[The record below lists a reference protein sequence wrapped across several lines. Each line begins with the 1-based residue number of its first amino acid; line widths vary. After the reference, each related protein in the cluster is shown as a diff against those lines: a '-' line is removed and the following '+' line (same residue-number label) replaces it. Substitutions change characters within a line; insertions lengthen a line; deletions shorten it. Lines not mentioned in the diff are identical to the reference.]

1 MKNQNRE
8 SDFMEKRQLTVQEDE
23 KMRIDVYLSEKLEN
37 ISRASVKKLI
47 VEENVLVNSKLI
59 KPRYIVK
66 SGDIIE
72 VTFEEEEETVE
83 ILKEDI
89 PLEVVYEDSDLA
101 VINKPQGMVVHPAT
115 GNMTGTLVNAL
126 LFKFDTL
133 STLNGEDRPGIVHRI
148 DKDTSGLLMI
158 AKNDFAHEGLAE
170 QLKEH
175 TTTRKYYALVEGP
188 IKEENGTIDAP
199 IGRHRID
206 RKRMTV
212 TETNSKEA
220 VTHFSV
226 LERFEK
232 HTLIEAQLET
242 GRTHQIRVHMA
253 YINHPVVGDPVYGY
267 KNQKFNLEGQLLFAK
282 KIGFVHPRSGEYL
295 EFEVELPEYFSK
307 ILTILRNSQHMDK
320 K

>member
-1 MKNQNRE
+1 
-8 SDFMEKRQLTVQEDE
+8 MEKRQLTVQEDE
-23 KMRIDVYLSEKLEN
+23 NMRIDVYLSEKLEN

-47 VEENVLVNSKLI
+47 IEENVLVNSRLI

-66 SGDIIE
+66 SGDLIE
-72 VTFEEEEETVE
+72 VTFEAEEEAVE

-220 VTHFSV
+220 VTHFTV
-226 LERFEK
+226 LEKFEK
-232 HTLIEAQLET
+232 HTLVEAQLET

>member
-1 MKNQNRE
+1 
-8 SDFMEKRQLTVQEDE
+8 MEKRQLTVQEDE
-23 KMRIDVYLSEKLEN
+23 NMRIDVYLSEKLEN

-47 VEENVLVNSKLI
+47 VEENVLVNSRLI

-115 GNMTGTLVNAL
+115 GNMRGTLVNAL

>member
-1 MKNQNRE
+1 MKKRRLEVEENENR
-8 SDFMEKRQLTVQEDE
+8 
-23 KMRIDVYLSEKLEN
+23 RIDIYLSEKLEDM
-37 ISRASVKKLI
+37 SRASVKKLI
-47 VEENVLVNSKLI
+47 VEGNILVNEKFI
-59 KPRYIVK
+59 KPKYIVK
-66 SGDIIE
+66 SGDLIE
-72 VTFEEEEETVE
+72 VTFEEKEEAIE

-89 PLEVVYEDSDLA
+89 PLEIVYEDSDLA

-115 GNMTGTLVNAL
+115 GNMVGTLVNAL
-126 LFKFDTL
+126 LYKFDTL

-158 AKNDFAHEGLAE
+158 AKNDFTHEGLAK

-188 IKEENGTIDAP
+188 IKEESSTIDAP

-212 TETNSKEA
+212 TETNSKNA
-220 VTHFSV
+220 LTHFKV
-226 LERFEK
+226 IERFEK
-232 HTLIEAQLET
+232 YTLIEAKLET
-242 GRTHQIRVHMA
+242 GRTHQIRVHMT

-267 KNQKFNLEGQLLFAK
+267 KNQKFNLQGQLLFAK
-282 KIGFVHPRSGEYL
+282 KIGFIHPRSGEYL
-295 EFEVELPEYFSK
+295 EFEVELPEYFTK

-320 K
+320 E

>member
-1 MKNQNRE
+1 MKNEIRE
-8 SDFMEKRQLTVQEDE
+8 SDYMEKRQLRVDE
-23 KMRIDVYLSEKLEN
+23 NEGKRIDIYLSEHLED
-37 ISRASVKKLI
+37 ISRSSIKKLI
-47 VEENVLVNSKLI
+47 KDKNVTVNGTEV

-66 SGDIIE
+66 SEDLIE
-72 VTFEEEEETVE
+72 VSFEEEVEGVE
-83 ILKEDI
+83 IEKQNI
-89 PLEVVYEDSDLA
+89 PLEIIYEDSDLA

-115 GNMTGTLVNAL
+115 GNLTGTLVNAL
-126 LFKFDTL
+126 LYHFDTL
-133 STLNGEDRPGIVHRI
+133 STLNGEERPGIVHRI

-158 AKNDFAHEGLAE
+158 AKNDFAHESLAE

-175 TTTRKYYALVEGP
+175 STTRKYYALVEGR

-220 VTHFSV
+220 VTHFKV

-232 HTLIEAQLET
+232 YTLIEAQLET
-242 GRTHQIRVHMA
+242 GRTHQIRVHMS

-267 KNQKFNLEGQLLFAK
+267 KNQRFKLEGQLLFAK
-282 KIGFVHPRSGEYL
+282 IIGFVHPRTGEYL
-295 EFEVELPEYFSK
+295 EFEVDLPDYFVK
-307 ILTILRNSQHMDK
+307 ILNILRSSQQID
-320 K
+320 

>member
-1 MKNQNRE
+1 
-8 SDFMEKRQLTVQEDE
+8 MEKRQLTVQEDE

-47 VEENVLVNSKLI
+47 VEENVLVNSRLI

-115 GNMTGTLVNAL
+115 GNMRGTLVNAL